1 MKLQTKICLIILPL
15 IIGSI
20 LILGWWSIKTASDSI
35 QNSTYQYIDTVL
47 DAYISDS
54 VMRLQNILEKNGL
67 DKVPSFVKQYR
78 KKASMAASNVSLPE
92 TGHILILN
100 ADGRFVFCTLGEKH
114 NAFQNIDQTML
125 EKITKNP
132 ANAVRDHIHAPD
144 GSEEIFVARYYRPWD
159 WIILLGMSEKETFGA
174 KNKIRNATIG
184 MVGLSS
190 LGCFFLLLVVLRRIF
205 VDPITKLKEAAAAI
219 AGQETV
225 NKIDVSSKD
234 ELGAL
239 ARSMESMSGSIKNYQ
254 DKQEAWQ
261 KNLELEVQRQTEN
274 LKKINVSL
282 TVEIS
287 EREKTEKALRE
298 SEDRYRILVERS
310 PIPIFVH
317 SEGEITFLNP
327 EAVKVLG
334 GTSSEDFLG
343 KPALSI
349 LHPDF
354 KGIAKKRIQAVYDK
368 KESAELMEA
377 KFIRLDGKIIDVEIV
392 GSIIDYMGKAASQV
406 VFNNITER
414 KRAEEEKSRLETHLR
429 QAQKME
435 AIATLSGGIA
445 HQFNNALT
453 AITVNLDLLGMKSSD
468 NEEITDYTKRMKDSA
483 HRMAQLTSQLL
494 AYAKGG
500 KYQTK
505 IISINDLVES
515 TLPIIQHNLNPSIR
529 LETDLTA
536 DALTLE
542 ADQTQMQMALSEVLA
557 NCSEAIEN
565 KGYIRVTTGIEEID
579 ETFAKHHPG
588 LKPGSYV
595 CLTVE
600 DNGKGMDEQT
610 RSRIFEPFF
619 STKFQGRGLG
629 MAATFGIV
637 KNHGGWISVDSEVG
651 RGTVVRIYIPA
662 VEAWEEQPEKPR
674 INPAKGNETV
684 LVIEDEAMLLELDR
698 KILEKLGYN
707 VLEART
713 GKEAVH
719 IARTFE
725 GEIHLAILDII
736 LSDMEGGA
744 VYPLIMEARPNL
756 KVIVC
761 SGYSIDGPAQ
771 EIINSGAQDF
781 VQKPFNMATI
791 SEKLKEALES

>member
-20 LILGWWSIKTASDSI
+20 LIMGWWSIKTASDSI

-47 DAYISDS
+47 NAYISDT
-54 VMRLQNILEKNGL
+54 VMRLQDILKRNGL

-78 KKASMAASNVSLPE
+78 KKASMVASNVSLPE

-114 NAFQNIDQTML
+114 SAFQNIDQTML

-132 ANAVRDHIHAPD
+132 ANTVRGRIHGPD
-144 GSEEIFVARYYRPWD
+144 GSEEIFVALYYRPWD
-159 WIILLGMSEKETFGA
+159 WVVLLGMSEKETFAA

-190 LGCFFLLLVVLRRIF
+190 LSCIIILLVVLRRFF
-205 VDPITKLKEAAAAI
+205 VGPITKLKEAAAAI

-234 ELGAL
+234 ELGLL
-239 ARSMESMSGSIKNYQ
+239 ARSMESMSESIQSYR
-254 DKQEAWQ
+254 DKQKAWQ
-261 KNLELEVQRQTEN
+261 KNLEREVQRQTKD
-274 LKKINVSL
+274 LKKINASL

-298 SEDRYRILVERS
+298 SEDRYRVLVESS

-327 EAVKVLG
+327 EAAKVLG
-334 GTSSEDFLG
+334 GTSSKDFLG
-343 KPALSI
+343 KPVLSI

-354 KGIAKKRIQAVYDK
+354 HDIARERIQAVYDK
-368 KESAELMEA
+368 KASAKLMEA
-377 KFIRLDGKIIDVEIV
+377 KLLQLDGKVIDVEIAAT
-392 GSIIDYMGKAASQV
+392 IIDYMGKPASQV
-406 VFNNITER
+406 IFNDITER
-414 KRAEEEKSRLETHLR
+414 KQAEKEKIRLETHLR
-429 QAQKME
+429 QAQKMD

-468 NEEITDYTKRMKDSA
+468 NEEIADYTKRMKDSA

-500 KYQTK
+500 KYHPK
-505 IISINDLVES
+505 ILSINDLVES
-515 TLPIIQHNLNPSIR
+515 TLSIIKHNLNPSIR
-529 LETDLTA
+529 VETDLTA
-536 DALTLE
+536 DTLVK
-542 ADQTQMQMALSEVLA
+542 ADQIQMQMALSAVLA
-557 NCSEAIEN
+557 NGSEALESEGLLKI
-565 KGYIRVTTGIEEID
+565 TTGIEEID
-579 ETFAKHHPG
+579 EAFTKHHPG

-595 CLTVE
+595 CLMVE
-600 DNGKGMDEQT
+600 DSGKGMDEET
-610 RSRIFEPFF
+610 KSRIFEPFF

-637 KNHGGWISVDSEVG
+637 NNHDGWISVDSEIG

-662 VEAWEEQPEKPR
+662 VDAQTKQPEKSGSKPS
-674 INPAKGNETV
+674 NGDETV
-684 LVIEDEAMLLELDR
+684 LVIEDEVVLLEVNR
-698 KILEKLGYN
+698 KLLEKLGYN

-719 IARTFE
+719 IARTFD
-725 GEIHLAILDII
+725 GEIHLAVLDII

-781 VQKPFNMATI
+781 IQKPFSMATI
-791 SEKLKEALES
+791 SEKLKAALEG

>member
-1 MKLQTKICLIILPL
+1 MKIQTKICLIILPL

-47 DAYISDS
+47 NAYISDT
-54 VMRLQNILEKNGL
+54 VMRLQDILEKNGL
-67 DKVPSFVKQYR
+67 DKVPSFVNQYR

-100 ADGRFVFCTLGEKH
+100 ADGRYVFCTLGEKH
-114 NAFQNIDQTML
+114 RAFENIDPTVL

-132 ANAVRDHIHAPD
+132 ANTVRDHIHAPD

-159 WIILLGMSEKETFGA
+159 WIILLGMSEKETYAA

-190 LGCFFLLLVVLRRIF
+190 LGCIFLLLVVLRRIF

-239 ARSMESMSGSIKNYQ
+239 ARSMESMSVSIQSYQ
-254 DKQEAWQ
+254 EKQNAWQ
-261 KNLELEVQRQTEN
+261 KNLELEVQRQTKD
-274 LKKINVSL
+274 LKKINASL

-298 SEDRYRILVERS
+298 SEDRYRVLVESS
-310 PIPIFVH
+310 PNPIFVH

-349 LHPDF
+349 LHHDYHD
-354 KGIAKKRIQAVYDK
+354 IAKKRIQAVYDK
-368 KESAELMEA
+368 RESAELMEA
-377 KFIRLDGKIIDVEIV
+377 KFIRLDGKIIDVEIM

-414 KRAEEEKSRLETHLR
+414 KQAEKEKSRLETHLR

-453 AITVNLDLLGMKSSD
+453 AITVNLDLLVMKSSD
-468 NEEITDYTKRMKDSA
+468 NEGIADYTKRMKDSA
-483 HRMAQLTSQLL
+483 HWMAQLTSQLL

-505 IISINDLVES
+505 IISINDLVEN
-515 TLPIIQHNLNPSIR
+515 TLPIIKHSLNPSIR
-529 LETDLTA
+529 METDIAADSLTVM
-536 DALTLE
+536 
-542 ADQTQMQMALSEVLA
+542 ADQTQMQMALSAVLV
-557 NCSEAIEN
+557 NGSEALESEGHMRI
-565 KGYIRVTTGIEEID
+565 TTGIEEID
-579 ETFAKHHPG
+579 EAFANHHPG

-600 DNGKGMDEQT
+600 DSGKGMDEET

-637 KNHGGWISVDSEVG
+637 KNHGGWIFVDSEVG
-651 RGTVVRIYIPA
+651 RGTVVRIYLPA
-662 VEAWEEQPEKPR
+662 NEAQEEQPKKPR
-674 INPAKGNETV
+674 VKPSKGNETV
-684 LVIEDEAMLLELDR
+684 LVIEDEAMLLEVNR

-713 GKEAVH
+713 GNEAVH

-744 VYPLIMEARPNL
+744 VYPLIKEARPNL

-771 EIINSGAQDF
+771 EIIDSGAQDF
-781 VQKPFNMATI
+781 IQKPFNMATI

>member
-1 MKLQTKICLIILPL
+1 MKIQTKICLIILPL

-35 QNSTYQYIDTVL
+35 QNSTYQYIDTIL
-47 DAYISDS
+47 NAYISDT
-54 VMRLQNILEKNGL
+54 VMRLQDILEKNGL
-67 DKVPSFVKQYR
+67 DKIPSFVKQYR
-78 KKASMAASNVSLPE
+78 KKASIAASNVSLPE

-114 NAFQNIDQTML
+114 SAFHNIDQTVL

-132 ANAVRDHIHAPD
+132 ANTIRDHVHAPD
-144 GSEEIFVARYYRPWD
+144 GSEEIFVARYFRSWD
-159 WIILLGMSEKETFGA
+159 WVILLGMSEKETYAA

-184 MVGLSS
+184 MVGLNS
-190 LGCFFLLLVVLRRIF
+190 LGCFFILLVVLRRIF
-205 VDPITKLKEAAAAI
+205 VGPITKLREAAAAI

-225 NKIDVSSKD
+225 IEINVASKD

-254 DKQEAWQ
+254 DKQKAWQ
-261 KNLELEVQRQTEN
+261 KNLELEVQRQTED
-274 LKKINVSL
+274 LKNTNASL

-298 SEDRYRILVERS
+298 SEDRYRVLVESS

-317 SEGEITFLNP
+317 SEGKLAFLNP

-354 KGIAKKRIQAVYDK
+354 HDIAKKRIQAVYDK
-368 KESAELMEA
+368 KESSELMEA

-392 GSIIDYMGKAASQV
+392 GTIIDYLGKPASQV

-414 KRAEEEKSRLETHLR
+414 KQAEEEKSRLETHLR

-453 AITVNLDLLGMKSSD
+453 AITVNLDMLEMDSSGNEKITNCTKQMK
-468 NEEITDYTKRMKDSA
+468 NSA
-483 HRMAQLTSQLL
+483 HRMGQLTSQLL
-494 AYAKGG
+494 AYARGG
-500 KYQTK
+500 KYQAK
-505 IISINDLVES
+505 IISINDLVEN
-515 TLPIIQHNLNPSIR
+515 TLPIIQHRLNPSIR
-529 LETDLTA
+529 VETDLTA
-536 DALTLE
+536 DILNVK
-542 ADQTQMQMALSEVLA
+542 ADKTQMQMALSAVLI
-557 NCSEAIEN
+557 NGSEALES
-565 KGYIRVTTGIEEID
+565 KGLIRITTRNEEID
-579 ETFAKHHPG
+579 EAFAKHHPG
-588 LKPGSYV
+588 LKPGFYV

-600 DNGKGMDEQT
+600 DNGKGMDEET
-610 RSRIFEPFF
+610 KSRIFEPFF

-651 RGTVVRIYIPA
+651 RETVVRIYIPA
-662 VEAWEEQPEKPR
+662 DVAQAKQSKKPKS
-674 INPAKGNETV
+674 NPSKGDETV
-684 LVIEDEAMLLELDR
+684 LVIEDEAMLLEVNR

-713 GKEAVH
+713 GNEAVH

-791 SEKLKEALES
+791 SEKLKEALEG